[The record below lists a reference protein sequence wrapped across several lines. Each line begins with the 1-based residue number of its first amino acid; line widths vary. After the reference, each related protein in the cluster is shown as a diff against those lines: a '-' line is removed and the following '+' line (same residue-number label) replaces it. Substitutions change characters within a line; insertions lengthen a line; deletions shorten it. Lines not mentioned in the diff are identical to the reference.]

1 VSGERLEKFYAA
13 LRTPSQLTSDVAAAA
28 APLESFWI
36 TAQSSSESSSLAES
50 SEDLDDE
57 PADDDS
63 SGDDGEREPLDNSML
78 LEVASEAEQIRAHK
92 QRVVEGGDEIEL
104 GDFNMARRIAN
115 QFSSVAF
122 GGELLEAAPT
132 RSGRQRKAT
141 HLSTGGM

>member
-1 VSGERLEKFYAA
+1 
-13 LRTPSQLTSDVAAAA
+13 
-28 APLESFWI
+28 
-36 TAQSSSESSSLAES
+36 
-50 SEDLDDE
+50 LDDE